1 MRKLILASCL
11 ALLPVTGHAQTDD
24 RDYLTAFLEDSL
36 SGAGRKV
43 VVTGFAGALS
53 SQASLTELTIADD
66 TGVWLTL
73 RDVTLDWSRSSLLSG
88 AVVVNELT
96 AGEIILDRLPTS
108 EATSTSPEA
117 GSFALPDLPV

>member
-1 MRKLILASCL
+1 MRKYLFASCL
-11 ALLPVTGHAQTDD
+11 ALLPLTGHAQTDD

-66 TGVWLTL
+66 AGVWLL
-73 RDVTLDWSRSSLLSG
+73 GWDAAIEAR
-88 AVVVNELT
+88 LT
-96 AGEIILDRLPTS
+96 A
-108 EATSTSPEA
+108 
-117 GSFALPDLPV
+117 